1 MGEDVPFRRTMEV
14 KNRNGLKSQSRGL
27 PRNSDLGHGGHK
39 GERTDGPVS
48 SPGGVRFWK
57 STHPRIPARL
67 EPDTPCYTLC
77 YSSPSRQKDL
87 VSLILNLFIILY
99 FTVIN
104 IYCPLNKTTLEI
116 KTRAAAKA
124 VLKREVHSDKCL
136 HQQTREISDKHL
148 TCQGMRKRRINEA
161 QSL

>member
-1 MGEDVPFRRTMEV
+1 M
-14 KNRNGLKSQSRGL
+14 
-27 PRNSDLGHGGHK
+27 
-39 GERTDGPVS
+39 VS
-48 SPGGVRFWK
+48 SPKAGGSPEILIWATGVTKERGPMDQCPALGGVRFWK
-57 STHPRIPARL
+57 STRPRIPARL
-67 EPDTPCYTLC
+67 EPDTLC

-87 VSLILNLFIILY
+87 VSLILNLFILLY

-104 IYCPLNKTTLEI
+104 IHCPLNKTTLEI

-136 HQQTREISDKHL
+136 PQETREISDKHS